1 MHHRNLLS
9 YVSAAFVRNGLC
21 QTGYYSHFVRSWS
34 VTHVPLSATLTSWK
48 SVPNTFHFLNPWWIL
63 SIVLTEVHPILS
75 LLKLTNSYVGAILM
89 RQASKQGNGTYFIQ
103 FMGNAELILHDCLP
117 KSCCV
122 IKHFHNFWV
131 RKQVV
136 ILGRF
141 FMEKS
146 PFVVWLSR

>member
-48 SVPNTFHFLNPWWIL
+48 SVPNTSYFLNPWWIL
-63 SIVLTEVHPILS
+63 SIVLTEVHLILS
-75 LLKLTNSYVGAILM
+75 LLKLKKLCWNYSNEK
-89 RQASKQGNGTYFIQ
+89 ASKQGNGTYFIQ
-103 FMGNAELILHDCLP
+103 FTGNVEFILHDCLP